1 MPLFRKRFRLD
12 AIVLVVALGVTVP
25 SMSPSAGAPV
35 ADPVASPAVAVAATP
50 TAAPGTPGAAPTP
63 QSTSIVSPA
72 TDAPGPIST
81 VRPTTKPVA
90 AGNGSSSPTAK
101 PTKPPTATPKPVPPP
116 VTGCG
121 TTLQARIDATGS
133 GGTVNLT
140 GCSYSGTATISK
152 AMTVVG
158 GTLSVPSGK
167 TGLTIKAA
175 NVTVKSLTVNGGGT
189 AFGGIWGVNAA
200 GLSVDGVHVTGFVYA
215 GIMFISV
222 SGGSITNSVI
232 KNIGVTGWEA
242 NNMNAYG
249 IALTDQGGVPTSD
262 TTVARNTI
270 DNVPTWEG
278 IDTHG
283 GRRLTIVD
291 NVIHRTNRAIRIV
304 TSGSGVPQDITISR
318 NTMDKPTRRPDVTN
332 NYPYN
337 EVGIT
342 VEAGA
347 LRVTGTGNI
356 FDGWPKNN
364 HIDTSGGPNT
374 FTNSV
379 IKNPT

>member
-1 MPLFRKRFRLD
+1 MICQKRKH
-12 AIVLVVALGVTVP
+12 
-25 SMSPSAGAPV
+25 
-35 ADPVASPAVAVAATP
+35 
-50 TAAPGTPGAAPTP
+50 
-63 QSTSIVSPA
+63 
-72 TDAPGPIST
+72 
-81 VRPTTKPVA
+81 
-90 AGNGSSSPTAK
+90 
-101 PTKPPTATPKPVPPP
+101 
-116 VTGCG
+116 
-121 TTLQARIDATGS
+121 ATGS

-140 GCSYSGTATISK
+140 GCTYSGTATVAK
-152 AMTVVG
+152 PMTLVG
-158 GTLSVPSGK
+158 GTLSVPAGK
-167 TGLTIKAA
+167 TGLTVKAA
-175 NVTVKSLTVNGGGT
+175 DVTVNGLTVNGNGT
-189 AFGGIWGVNAA
+189 AFGGIWGVSAA
-200 GLSVDGVHVTGFVYA
+200 RFSVTKVHVTGFVYA

-222 SGGSITNSVI
+222 SNGAITDSVI

-242 NNMNAYG
+242 NGMNAYG
-249 IALTDQGGVPTSD
+249 IALTDQGGTPTSD

-304 TSGSGVPQDITISR
+304 SSGSGAPQDITISR
-318 NTMDKPTRRPDVTN
+318 NTMDKPTRRPDVATT
-332 NYPYN
+332 YPYN

-356 FDGWPKNN
+356 FDGWPRNN
-364 HIDTSGGPNT
+364 HIDTSGGPDT

-379 IKNPT
+379 IRNPT

>member
-12 AIVLVVALGVTVP
+12 AVVLVVALGVTVP
-25 SMSPSAGAPV
+25 SMSPSAGGPV
-35 ADPVASPAVAVAATP
+35 VGDPLASPAVAVAAAP
-50 TAAPGTPGAAPTP
+50 TAAPGTPAAAPSP
-63 QSTSIVSPA
+63 QSTSVVSPA
-72 TDAPGPIST
+72 TDASGPIAT
-81 VRPTTKPVA
+81 AGPTNKPVA
-90 AGNGSSSPTAK
+90 AGGGPTSPTAK
-101 PTKPPTATPKPVPPP
+101 PKPPTATPKPVTPPA
-116 VTGCG
+116 TNCG
-121 TTLQARIDATGS
+121 ATLQARIDATGS

-140 GCSYSGTATISK
+140 GCSYSGTATISR

-175 NVTVKSLTVNGGGT
+175 DVTVNGLTVNGNGT

-200 GLSVDGVHVTGFVYA
+200 SLTVTKVHVTGFVYA

-222 SGGSITNSVI
+222 SNGSITNSVI

-304 TSGSGVPQDITISR
+304 SSGSGVPQDITISR

-356 FDGWPKNN
+356 FDGWPKSND
-364 HIDTSGGPNT
+364 IDTSGGPNT